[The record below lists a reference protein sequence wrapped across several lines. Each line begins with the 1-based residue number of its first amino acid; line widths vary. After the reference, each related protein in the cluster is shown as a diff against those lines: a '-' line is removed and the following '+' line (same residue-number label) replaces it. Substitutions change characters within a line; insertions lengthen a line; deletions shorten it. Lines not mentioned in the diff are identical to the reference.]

1 MSAANPVTISELLN
15 IRSRTLAIQAF
26 WIITFAFLIAIG
38 AQIEIPHQ
46 PVPYTMQTFFVLLAG
61 ALLGARNGAISMGV
75 YLGIGLA
82 GLPVFSGAG
91 FGLMKILGPTGGYLL
106 SFPIAA
112 LVIGWVVEKQ
122 KGFAWTIAAM
132 TIGLLIIFTF
142 GTLQLK
148 IVTGMD
154 WMTALGS
161 GFLIFSWWDVLKL
174 GAAATICN
182 QFVRKQ
188 TP

>member
-1 MSAANPVTISELLN
+1 MPAANPMTISELLN
-15 IRSRTLAIQAF
+15 IRSRAVSIQAF

-38 AQIEIPHQ
+38 AQIEIPQQ

-75 YLGIGLA
+75 YLGVGLA

-91 FGLMKILGPTGGYLL
+91 FGLLRILGPTGGYLL

-112 LVIGWVVEKQ
+112 LVIGWITEKQ
-122 KGFAWTIAAM
+122 KGFPWTIAAM
-132 TIGLLIIFTF
+132 TIGLLIIFTL

-154 WMTALGS
+154 WMSAIGS

-174 GAAATICN
+174 TAAATIYH
-182 QFVRKQ
+182 QFIRNKR
-188 TP
+188 